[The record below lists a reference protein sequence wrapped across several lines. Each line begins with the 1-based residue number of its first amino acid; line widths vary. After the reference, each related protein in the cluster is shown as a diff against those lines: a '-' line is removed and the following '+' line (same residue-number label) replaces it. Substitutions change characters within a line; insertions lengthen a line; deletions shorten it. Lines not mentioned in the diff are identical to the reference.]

1 MEKAIKNKVAKAVVP
16 AIDVM
21 FQALRFISHTV
32 AFCCTPYI
40 NRCYTCILSTAYQTL
55 CRAFFDN
62 LQEKTYYSGIFFV
75 RFNAYFHTIKFYKLQ
90 FYTTIY

>member
-32 AFCCTPYI
+32 AFCCSPFI
-40 NRCYTCILSTAYQTL
+40 SL
-55 CRAFFDN
+55 AFFDN
-62 LQEKTYYSGIFFV
+62 LQEKTYYSGILFV
-75 RFNAYFHTIKFYKLQ
+75 RFDAYFHTQVFINYNF
-90 FYTTIY
+90 TVP